1 LASCKSPYIDIKIS
15 SNGECQ
21 YFTFVHIFIIDGHQV
36 LVRKTTLE
44 NNDGI
49 EKPAIAYEMQFEHIT
64 MIGNFFFENNETRDM
79 AFRGF
84 SESDA
89 KNIAEKCM
97 RRTAGLLK

>member
-1 LASCKSPYIDIKIS
+1 
-15 SNGECQ
+15 
-21 YFTFVHIFIIDGHQV
+21 